1 MIRSSEPPILA
12 KLEAARNCF
21 GLNATVLPGLGTFRM
36 GSRLRGLLEMS
47 VAIGGTLFFCGTLI
61 QAVGEREEGMS
72 LLAAFSS
79 HLSKLALGVFP
90 GIGWLV
96 LGCFLCE
103 GFCSEDEL

>member
-36 GSRLRGLLEMS
+36 GSRLRGLFEMS

-61 QAVGEREEGMS
+61 RAVGERDEGMS
-72 LLAAFSS
+72 LLAAFSP
-79 HLSKLALGVFP
+79 HLFKLALGVF
-90 GIGWLV
+90 LV
-96 LGCFLCE
+96 LASWLSGVLYAKGLFQK
-103 GFCSEDEL
+103 